1 MKKTVLIV
9 DDSRGNLY
17 LLKSIMEVRGW
28 VVFEAENGKDALE
41 IARVQRPG
49 LIISDILM
57 PVMDGYG
64 FCRECKKD
72 KILRDIPF
80 VFYTATYTESKD
92 EKFALDLG
100 ADRFILKPEEPEVL
114 IKVLMDLLDEKD
126 RTTLATAKPLGE
138 EMEFF
143 RRHNEILFNKLEKKM
158 SDLEIANQ
166 ELRKLEEDYRL
177 SFENATDIIFSLDG
191 DLNVL
196 SMSPSVG
203 KILGYQPTDFIG
215 RKVHEFHHILSPQ
228 ALEQALNNINRILK
242 GAVITSS
249 VYQMIAQDRSFR
261 HIEVS
266 GSPLTRKGNI
276 IGMVCIARDITE
288 RKNME
293 DALQESEEKYRGILE
308 NMDDAYYEVDLKGNL
323 TFFNQALVNRT
334 GYKREELMGM
344 NYRHYISPNCWR
356 QVQEIFAQVYQTGR
370 AVTLFDYE
378 IHLKD
383 GRKRFQES
391 WVNLILDKNN
401 NPLGFRGMARD
412 VTDRKIAEKE
422 LRQAE
427 ERYRSIFENAQEG
440 MYRAGA
446 NEKFIMVNQ
455 AMARI
460 FGYDSAAEFVEQV
473 NTSAHQ
479 LYRDREDRKKIF
491 HWLETQGLVQDFE
504 ARFFR
509 RDGSVGWISVNIQQ
523 TQEGNT
529 PFYDGFVRD
538 VTDRKESVEH
548 LREAFA
554 GTVSAIALLVEA
566 KDPYTAGHQRRVADI
581 ACAIA
586 LEMGLSQERIEG
598 ILMAGTMHDIG
609 KVSIPAEILSSP
621 RRLTALEF
629 SLIKT
634 HAQSGYDILKDIK
647 FSWPIARMV
656 QEHHE
661 RMDGSGYPQ
670 GLKGID
676 ILLESR
682 ILAVADVVE
691 AMATHRPY
699 RAALGVDLALREIT
713 ENRGVLFDTEAVD
726 ACLRLFREKP
736 ESRIKRTL

>member
-196 SMSPSVG
+196 SMSPSVE
-203 KILGYQPTDFIG
+203 KILGYQPADFIG

-334 GYKREELMGM
+334 GYTREELMGM

-383 GRKRFQES
+383 GSKRFQES

-412 VTDRKIAEKE
+412 VTDRKIAERE

-440 MYRAGA
+440 
-446 NEKFIMVNQ
+446 
-455 AMARI
+455 
-460 FGYDSAAEFVEQV
+460 
-473 NTSAHQ
+473 
-479 LYRDREDRKKIF
+479 
-491 HWLETQGLVQDFE
+491 
-504 ARFFR
+504 
-509 RDGSVGWISVNIQQ
+509 
-523 TQEGNT
+523 
-529 PFYDGFVRD
+529 
-538 VTDRKESVEH
+538 
-548 LREAFA
+548 
-554 GTVSAIALLVEA
+554 
-566 KDPYTAGHQRRVADI
+566 
-581 ACAIA
+581 
-586 LEMGLSQERIEG
+586 
-598 ILMAGTMHDIG
+598 
-609 KVSIPAEILSSP
+609 
-621 RRLTALEF
+621 
-629 SLIKT
+629 
-634 HAQSGYDILKDIK
+634 
-647 FSWPIARMV
+647 
-656 QEHHE
+656 
-661 RMDGSGYPQ
+661 
-670 GLKGID
+670 
-676 ILLESR
+676 
-682 ILAVADVVE
+682 
-691 AMATHRPY
+691 
-699 RAALGVDLALREIT
+699 
-713 ENRGVLFDTEAVD
+713 
-726 ACLRLFREKP
+726 
-736 ESRIKRTL
+736 

>member
-196 SMSPSVG
+196 SMSPSVE
-203 KILGYQPTDFIG
+203 KILGYQPADFIG

-334 GYKREELMGM
+334 GYTREELMGM

-383 GRKRFQES
+383 GSKRFQES

-412 VTDRKIAEKE
+412 VTDRKIAERE

-460 FGYDSAAEFVEQV
+460 FGYDSATEFVEQV
-473 NTSAHQ
+473 NSGAHQ

-509 RDGSVGWISVNIQQ
+509 KDGSVGWISVNIQQ

-554 GTVSAIALLVEA
+554 GTVSAIASLVEA

-598 ILMAGTMHDIG
+598 ILMAGKMHDIG

-634 HAQSGYDILKDIK
+634 HAQSGYDILK
-647 FSWPIARMV
+647 V
-656 QEHHE
+656 
-661 RMDGSGYPQ
+661 
-670 GLKGID
+670 
-676 ILLESR
+676 
-682 ILAVADVVE
+682 
-691 AMATHRPY
+691 
-699 RAALGVDLALREIT
+699 
-713 ENRGVLFDTEAVD
+713 
-726 ACLRLFREKP
+726 
-736 ESRIKRTL
+736 